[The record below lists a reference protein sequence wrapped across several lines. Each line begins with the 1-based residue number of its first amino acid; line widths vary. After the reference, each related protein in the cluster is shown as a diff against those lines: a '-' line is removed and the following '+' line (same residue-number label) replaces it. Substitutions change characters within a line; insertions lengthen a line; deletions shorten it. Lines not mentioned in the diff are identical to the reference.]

1 LLDAK
6 KGVGCVSESLS
17 IKGALKGAGNSL
29 FNEFFIGNLLEF
41 NDAKK

>member
-1 LLDAK
+1 LLDAN

-17 IKGALKGAGNSL
+17 IKSALKGAENSL
-29 FNEFFIGNLLEF
+29 FNEFFIDNLGES

>member
-1 LLDAK
+1 LLDAN

-17 IKGALKGAGNSL
+17 IKGALKGAENLL
-29 FNEFFIGNLLEF
+29 FNEFFIGNLRKS

>member
-1 LLDAK
+1 LLDAN

-17 IKGALKGAGNSL
+17 IKDALKGAENSL
-29 FNEFFIGNLLEF
+29 FYDFFIGNLVED